1 MVDTQETIHDTI
13 KELDDFLKCSDEE
26 KEQYKDK
33 DWTTPS
39 IREWIFYREGM
50 TPEEF
55 EEEYNHYWKYVS
67 EGRINE
73 YKPLHKE
80 LKVSNESCI

>member
-1 MVDTQETIHDTI
+1 M
-13 KELDDFLKCSDEE
+13 E
-26 KEQYKDK
+26 KRENS

-55 EEEYNHYWKYVS
+55 EEEYNHYWKCVS
-67 EGRINE
+67 EGRMND
-73 YKPLHKE
+73 YKPLYKE
-80 LKVSNESCI
+80 IKVSNTSGIKK